1 MHIIPSMGNLLMPV
15 RSIPKNYRNVTG
27 VAAHSKAVGKVMFE
41 STLERDFLSL
51 LEFDREVESFEVQ
64 PVRLNWQDGRGRVR
78 SYTPDVLVCYRNG
91 SRRPVL
97 WEVKYRD
104 DLRANWQEYRSKFRA
119 AVRYARDRGWRFRL
133 ATEREIRGVRLDN
146 ARFLLPVLRRGCP
159 DAGDVS
165 SVLDGLRVSGSS
177 TPALL
182 LASLSPDTTE
192 RARLLPVLWYLVAT
206 GRVETDLG
214 EKLTMANRIWSVGT

>member
-1 MHIIPSMGNLLMPV
+1 MPV

-64 PVRLNWQDGRGRVR
+64 PVRLSWLDDRGRAR
-78 SYTPDVLVCYRNG
+78 SYTPDVLVYYRNG
-91 SRRPVL
+91 GRRPVL

-104 DLRANWQEYRSKFRA
+104 DLRTNWLEYRPKFRA
-119 AVRYARDRGWRFRL
+119 AVRYARERGWRFRL
-133 ATEREIRGVRLDN
+133 ITEREIRGVRLDN
-146 ARFLLPVLRRGCP
+146 AKFLLPILRRGCP

-165 SVLDGLRVSGSS
+165 SVLDGLRVSGCS
-177 TPALL
+177 TPAQLL
-182 LASLSPDTTE
+182 SLLILDTTE
-192 RARLLPVLWYLVAT
+192 RARLLPVLWYLVAI
-206 GRVETDLG
+206 GRVGTDLG
-214 EKLTMANRIWSVGT
+214 EKLTMASRIWSAGA

>member
-1 MHIIPSMGNLLMPV
+1 MPV

-64 PVRLNWQDGRGRVR
+64 PVRLNWQDDRGKVR

-91 SRRPVL
+91 GRRPVL

-104 DLRANWQEYRSKFRA
+104 DLRANWLEYRPKFRA
-119 AVRYARDRGWRFRL
+119 AVRYARERGWRFRL

-146 ARFLLPVLRRGCP
+146 VKFLLPVLRRGCP
-159 DAGDVS
+159 DADDVS

-182 LASLSPDTTE
+182 LALLSPDTME

-214 EKLTMANRIWSVGT
+214 EKLTMASRIWSASA

>member
-1 MHIIPSMGNLLMPV
+1 MPV

-119 AVRYARDRGWRFRL
+119 AVRYARERGWRFRL
-133 ATEREIRGVRLDN
+133 ATEREIRGVRLVN

-214 EKLTMANRIWSVGT
+214 KKLTMANRIWSAGT

>member
-1 MHIIPSMGNLLMPV
+1 MPV

-64 PVRLNWQDGRGRVR
+64 PVRLSWLDDRGRAR

-91 SRRPVL
+91 GRRPVL

-104 DLRANWQEYRSKFRA
+104 DFRTNWLEYRPKFRA
-119 AVRYARDRGWRFRL
+119 AVRYARERGWRFRL
-133 ATEREIRGVRLDN
+133 ITEREIRGVRLDN
-146 ARFLLPVLRRGCP
+146 AKFLLPILRRGCP
-159 DAGDVS
+159 GAGDIS
-165 SVLDGLRVSGSS
+165 SVLDGLRESGSS
-177 TPALL
+177 TPAQL

-192 RARLLPVLWYLVAT
+192 RGRLLPVLWYLVAIE
-206 GRVETDLG
+206 RVGTDLG
-214 EKLTMANRIWSVGT
+214 EKLTMASRIWSAGT

>member
-1 MHIIPSMGNLLMPV
+1 MPV

-64 PVRLNWQDGRGRVR
+64 PVRLNWQDDRERVR

-104 DLRANWQEYRSKFRA
+104 DLRANWLEYRPKFRA
-119 AVRYARDRGWRFRL
+119 AARYARGRGWRFRL
-133 ATEREIRGVRLDN
+133 VTEREIRGVRLDN

-159 DAGDVS
+159 DDGDVS
-165 SVLDGLRVSGSS
+165 SVLDGLRGSGSS
-177 TPALL
+177 TPAIL

-206 GRVETDLG
+206 GRVGTDLG
-214 EKLTMANRIWSVGT
+214 EKLTMASRIWSAGA